1 MLNMDDCRR
10 GLRIGQ
16 NEGKGCRIW
25 TLGWLFGW
33 GRVVERGWGDD
44 FLRSRFVW
52 KRRSKVAERGVEGA
66 FCRVRSGFLEGKMDG
81 Y

>member
-1 MLNMDDCRR
+1 M
-10 GLRIGQ
+10 
-16 NEGKGCRIW
+16 K
-25 TLGWLFGW
+25 
-33 GRVVERGWGDD
+33 RGWGDD

-66 FCRVRSGFLEGKMDG
+66 FCSVRSGFLEGKMDV